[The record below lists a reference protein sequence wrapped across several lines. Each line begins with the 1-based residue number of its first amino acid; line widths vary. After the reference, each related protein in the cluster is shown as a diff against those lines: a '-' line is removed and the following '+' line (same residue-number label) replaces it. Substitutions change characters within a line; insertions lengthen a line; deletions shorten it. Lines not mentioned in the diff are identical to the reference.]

1 VAILAEVT
9 RGGRIESRHDG
20 VVVVVDVTGK
30 AIAAAGDPETVA
42 FFRSSAKPFQAV
54 PLVESGA
61 ADRFGFDGAETALGC
76 ASHNAS
82 IEHQRRVAGILEKIG
97 LGEEHLR
104 CGFSPPA
111 DEREAARLTLGIKRA
126 SQIQCECSGEHA
138 GMLAACVHLGY
149 PVEGYNERDHPL
161 QRRVLEIVAG
171 ALRLEPAAISLGVDG
186 CSLPTFGAP
195 LRTFATAYATLA
207 VPDRAPADSGK
218 ELANSLDRLRSAML
232 AQPEMISGEGV
243 LDTDLMRLSGGRI
256 VAKLGAEGLLCLAV
270 PERGWGIAIKILD
283 GMPRALAPA
292 ALATLEQL
300 NLLDG
305 ETLDRLREWHCG
317 PVKSFRG
324 EPVGELRPVLSLS
337 FSA

>member
-1 VAILAEVT
+1 MAEFASLARFLRSTEEVRWTLNRCGEQPTAATSDVACIIATPTTHGRGRIVAILAEVT

-30 AIAAAGDPETVA
+30 VIASAGDPETVA

-82 IEHQRRVAGILEKIG
+82 IEHQRRVAGMLEKIG

-161 QRRVLEIVAG
+161 QRRVLEIVAS
-171 ALRLEPAAISLGVDG
+171 ALRLDPGEIALGVDG

-195 LRTFATAYATLA
+195 L
-207 VPDRAPADSGK
+207 
-218 ELANSLDRLRSAML
+218 
-232 AQPEMISGEGV
+232 
-243 LDTDLMRLSGGRI
+243 
-256 VAKLGAEGLLCLAV
+256 
-270 PERGWGIAIKILD
+270 
-283 GMPRALAPA
+283 
-292 ALATLEQL
+292 
-300 NLLDG
+300 
-305 ETLDRLREWHCG
+305 
-317 PVKSFRG
+317 
-324 EPVGELRPVLSLS
+324 
-337 FSA
+337 